1 MTPFY
6 FGEGE
11 RRLLGVY
18 DPAEHA
24 GSRTPQA
31 VVFCAPWGPEYI
43 ITHRALRSLALNLS
57 SAGRHVL
64 RFDYFGVGDSAGE
77 IEEGEFEGWLDD
89 IEMAIEE
96 LKSMV
101 GAPRVSLVGLRLG
114 ASMAAEVASRRTD
127 IDKLTLWDP
136 VVSGSAY
143 LEELDIAHAA
153 WVRERTRYVPLS
165 PNSVPNRLCHPLPSK
180 LEKQIAAVDLAGL
193 SAKLK
198 QRILLVTSEE
208 TGAHDSATAALTK
221 VPSNRLTIECVPD
234 QPPWRLSTLG
244 FGGPMPG
251 NTLKRI
257 TTWMG

>member
-18 DPAEHA
+18 DPAEKA
-24 GSRTPQA
+24 GTGTPRA

-57 SAGRHVL
+57 AVGRHVL

-77 IEEGEFEGWLDD
+77 IEEGDVEGWLDD

-101 GAPRVSLVGLRLG
+101 GVQRVSLLGMRLG

-143 LEELDIAHAA
+143 LEELDITHTA
-153 WVRERTRYVPLS
+153 WIRERTRYVPLA
-165 PNSVPNRLCHPLPSK
+165 PNNVPNRLCHPFPEK
-180 LEKQIAAVDLAGL
+180 LEQQIAAVDLAGL
-193 SAKLK
+193 SGKLK
-198 QRILLVTSEE
+198 QKILLVTTEE
-208 TGAHDSATAALTK
+208 TGKHEAAMAALAN
-221 VPSNRLTIECVPD
+221 VPANRLTAERMPD
-234 QPPWRLSTLG
+234 QPPWRLSALG

-257 TTWMG
+257 TAWMG